1 MIVIGLTGGI
11 ASGKSTVAAELRRLG
26 LPVFDADE
34 ASRQAVAAGSEGLKL
49 VQQTFGSEY
58 LTTTGELNREKVAAL
73 VFRDKEALKKL
84 EAIIHK
90 IVLSEVDC
98 FLQECRS
105 HGCQAAVLDVPL
117 LIECGWHE
125 KVDVVWLVAV
135 SIEEQIKRAMLRSG
149 MPEADVKRRIAAQ
162 MSLEEKKAYAGVV
175 FDNSGELENTLSAVR
190 KEAKKILGEDF
201 GR

>member
-190 KEAKKILGEDF
+190 KEVKKILGEDF

>member
-58 LTTTGELNREKVAAL
+58 LTSTGELNREKVAAL
-73 VFRDKEALKKL
+73 VFSDKEALKKL

-98 FLQECRS
+98 FLQECHS
-105 HGCQAAVLDVPL
+105 KGCQAAVLDVPL

-190 KEAKKILGEDF
+190 KEVKKILGEDF

>member
-58 LTTTGELNREKVAAL
+58 LTPTGELNREKVAAL

-105 HGCQAAVLDVPL
+105 QECQAAVLDVPL

-190 KEAKKILGEDF
+190 KEVKKILGEDF

>member
-11 ASGKSTVAAELRRLG
+11 ASGKSTVAAELRRLR

-58 LTTTGELNREKVAAL
+58 LTPTGELNREKVAAL
-73 VFRDKEALKKL
+73 VFRDQEALKKL

-105 HGCQAAVLDVPL
+105 QGCQAAVLDVPL

-175 FDNSGELENTLSAVR
+175 FDNSGELENTLSAVH
-190 KEAKKILGEDF
+190 KEVKKILGEDF

>member
-26 LPVFDADE
+26 MPVFDADE

-58 LTTTGELNREKVAAL
+58 LTPTGELNREKVAAL

-105 HGCQAAVLDVPL
+105 QGCQAAVLDVPL

-175 FDNSGELENTLSAVR
+175 FDNSGELENTLSAVH
-190 KEAKKILGEDF
+190 KEVKKILGEDF

>member
-34 ASRQAVAAGSEGLKL
+34 ASRQAVTAGSEGLKL

-58 LTTTGELNREKVAAL
+58 LTSTGELNREKVAAL
-73 VFRDKEALKKL
+73 VFSDKEALKKL

-90 IVLSEVDC
+90 IVLSEVEC
-98 FLQECRS
+98 FLQDCRRQ
-105 HGCQAAVLDVPL
+105 GFQAAVLDVPL

-162 MSLEEKKAYAGVV
+162 MSLEEKKAYAEVV
-175 FDNSGELENTLSAVR
+175 FDNSGEIENTLSAVR

>member
-58 LTTTGELNREKVAAL
+58 LTPTGEMNREKVAAL

-98 FLQECRS
+98 FLQDCRRQ
-105 HGCQAAVLDVPL
+105 GFQVVVLDVPL

-125 KVDVVWLVAV
+125 NVDVVWLVAV

-190 KEAKKILGEDF
+190 KEVKKILGEDF

>member
-73 VFRDKEALKKL
+73 VFSDKEALKKL

-98 FLQECRS
+98 FLQECRRQ
-105 HGCQAAVLDVPL
+105 GCQAAVLDVPL

-190 KEAKKILGEDF
+190 KEVKKILGEDF

>member
-105 HGCQAAVLDVPL
+105 QGCQAAVLDVPL

-190 KEAKKILGEDF
+190 KEVKKILGEDF

>member
-11 ASGKSTVAAELRRLG
+11 ASGKSTVAAELSRLG

-105 HGCQAAVLDVPL
+105 QGCQAAVLDVPL